1 MKIVSRQAYQKTIE
15 KKADIE
21 KIEKA
26 LESHSVGEQEHLCA
40 ADISHTNKLYSGSP

>member
-21 KIEKA
+21 KVEEA
-26 LESHSVGEQEHLCA
+26 LESHSVGKQEHLYA
-40 ADISHTNKLYSGSP
+40 GKVSHTNKLYSGSS